1 MTETVNL
8 VKQVYGVNT
17 YSKVID
23 TSFSELIAATPVVS
37 SSTITIPQFFEYYDQ
52 LFYDIPVSGS
62 TNSHQELV
70 QRSTQYIGGST
81 VSAQEQALIDEINT
95 LRQQLVDLSQTYLN
109 VSNITS

>member
-1 MTETVNL
+1 MQQTVNL

-17 YSKVID
+17 YSKVVD
-23 TSFSELIAATPVVS
+23 TSFSELVAPSPVIP
-37 SSTITIPQFFEYYDQ
+37 SSTITVQQFFDYYDQ

-62 TNSHQELV
+62 TNSHVELV
-70 QRSTQYIGGST
+70 QRSSQYIGGST
-81 VSAQEQALIDEINT
+81 VSAQEQALVDEINT